1 MYDEGKVGTG
11 SPVLAVSASIYHY
24 NPYKACIPSISDA
37 WIRQASYEGFK
48 EKRSSL
54 LRPRYT
60 LDKTRLDQ
68 KRVINCGQLG
78 AHSREYA
85 TEENIH
91 DRQKLTKTG

>member
-11 SPVLAVSASIYHY
+11 SPVLTVSTSIYQNSLH
-24 NPYKACIPSISDA
+24 NPYKACIPLISDA

-68 KRVINCGQLG
+68 KRVFNCGQSSLT
-78 AHSREYA
+78 AASMPRKRIPMTSR
-85 TEENIH
+85 N
-91 DRQKLTKTG
+91 